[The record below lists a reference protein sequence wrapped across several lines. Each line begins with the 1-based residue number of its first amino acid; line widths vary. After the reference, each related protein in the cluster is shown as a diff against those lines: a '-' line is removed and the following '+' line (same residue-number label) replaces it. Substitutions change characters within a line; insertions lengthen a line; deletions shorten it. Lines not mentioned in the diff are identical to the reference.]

1 MARSM
6 TTNARRQSSV
16 GLLRLESSRFLPRP
30 RPVARRPGVESGLFV
45 VRAGQVTQSVPVR
58 ASSRASTRPPESS
71 HRGTRSNWPAPRWPL
86 ASGWRTSS
94 PATCPPALRPLRPPF
109 LAPAT
114 STTLPLLFFSS
125 GKPRLLLCTEQTMV
139 SSSYTSGSMSS
150 PNASIPV
157 SYFPSIRPAALAL
170 GTVFEHVTSALVY
183 GPLFGQTWEK
193 VMNAVSVNILSCR
206 LGVPRSGKIQAA
218 RRISCAGL
226 LDMPIDAWLIVDS
239 SRN

>member
-1 MARSM
+1 M

-58 ASSRASTRPPESS
+58 ASSRASTRPPESF

-94 PATCPPALRPLRPPF
+94 PATCPPARPSSSPSPLPRSSYKHYPPSVVFFLRQTQ
-109 LAPAT
+109 T
-114 STTLPLLFFSS
+114 SSLHRTN
-125 GKPRLLLCTEQTMV
+125 MV

-218 RRISCAGL
+218 
-226 LDMPIDAWLIVDS
+226 
-239 SRN
+239 